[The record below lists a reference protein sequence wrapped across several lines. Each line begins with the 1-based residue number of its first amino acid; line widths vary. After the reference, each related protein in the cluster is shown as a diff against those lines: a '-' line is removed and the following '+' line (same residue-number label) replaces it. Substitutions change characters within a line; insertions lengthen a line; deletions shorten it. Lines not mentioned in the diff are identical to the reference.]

1 MEILALKIAGSIED
15 KTKNKLIKEIC
26 KLLEIIQF
34 NLPGGI
40 FGGEDLNEFANRVIA
55 SR

>member
-1 MEILALKIAGSIED
+1 MEILALKIAGSIEEQ
-15 KTKNKLIKEIC
+15 TKNKLIKEIR
-26 KLLEIIQF
+26 KLLENIQF

-40 FGGEDLNEFANRVIA
+40 FDGENLNDFANRVIA

>member
-1 MEILALKIAGSIED
+1 MEILASKVSGSTEEHVTD
-15 KTKNKLIKEIC
+15 KLIKEIC
-26 KLLEIIQF
+26 KLLENIQF

-40 FGGEDLNEFANRVIA
+40 FDGESLIEFADRVIK